1 MQLLMCTSKLVACP
15 EIAGW
20 LEVRVKKAMMNLWI
34 SAIRSEHLA
43 YLYSFRF
50 WAMVSINSSSFS

>member
-1 MQLLMCTSKLVACP
+1 MQLLMCTSKLVACLV
-15 EIAGW
+15 ISGW
-20 LEVRVKKAMMNLWI
+20 LAVRVKKAMMNRCI

-50 WAMVSINSSSFS
+50 